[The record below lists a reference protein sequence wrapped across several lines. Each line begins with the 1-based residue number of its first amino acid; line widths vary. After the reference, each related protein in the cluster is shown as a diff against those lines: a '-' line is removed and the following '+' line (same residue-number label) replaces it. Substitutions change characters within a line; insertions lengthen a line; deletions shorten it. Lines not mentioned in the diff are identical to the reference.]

1 MKKKF
6 FILFLLLFITGL
18 ISYLWWKQAITGVNP
33 ADTTNVTFII
43 KKGETA
49 RTVAERLHSLKL
61 IRSPVAFFLMARFG
75 DIGDN
80 LQAGEFSLNPAM
92 DLPLVAKT
100 LTHGTSDTWVT
111 IPEGWRNEEIALEL
125 TQKLSIPESE
135 FLKIAKEG
143 YMFPDTYL
151 VPKEASAAAVVN
163 LLFGNF
169 QRKIGANIVEQ
180 AAKKGLN
187 IHQLITIASL
197 VEREGRHDG
206 DRPVI
211 ASIILNRLNIGMKLD
226 IDATIQFALGYQ
238 SAEKTWWKKNL
249 TLDDINLDSTYNTYN
264 NPGLP
269 PGPISNPGI
278 EAIMAVVNAPD
289 TDYLYYIS
297 DSQGNIHPAKT
308 IEEHNANIAKYLN
321 Q

>member
-18 ISYLWWKQAITGVNP
+18 ACYLWWKQAVTGVNP
-33 ADTTNVTFII
+33 TDKTNITFII
-43 KKGETA
+43 RKGETA
-49 RTVAERLHSLKL
+49 RTVAERLRNLKL
-61 IRSPVAFFLMARFG
+61 IRSPVAFFLIARFG
-75 DIGDN
+75 GVGDN
-80 LQAGEFSLNPAM
+80 LQAGEFNINPAM
-92 DLPLVAKT
+92 DLWLIAKT
-100 LTHGTSDTWVT
+100 LTHGTSDTWIT

-135 FLKIAKEG
+135 FLKKAKEG

-151 VPKEASAAAVVN
+151 VPKEASATAVVD
-163 LLFGNF
+163 LFLGNF
-169 QRKIGANIVEQ
+169 QKKIGPNIIEQ

-187 IHQLITIASL
+187 INQLITIASL
-197 VEREGRHDG
+197 VEREGRHDA
-206 DRPVI
+206 DRPII

-249 TLDDINLDSTYNTYN
+249 TLDDINLNSTYNTYN
-264 NPGLP
+264 NSGLP
-269 PGPISNPGI
+269 PGPIANPGI

>member
-6 FILFLLLFITGL
+6 SILFFLLFITGL
-18 ISYLWWKQAITGVNP
+18 ACYLWWKQAITGVNP
-33 ADTTNVTFII
+33 TDKTNITFII
-43 KKGETA
+43 RKGETA
-49 RTVAERLHSLKL
+49 RTVAERLHGLKL

-100 LTHGTSDTWVT
+100 LTHGTSDTWIT

-135 FLKIAKEG
+135 FLKMAKEG

-151 VPKEASAAAVVN
+151 VPKEASAASVVN
-163 LLFGNF
+163 IFLGNF
-169 QRKIGANIVEQ
+169 HSKIGPGIIEQ
-180 AAKKGLN
+180 ATRKGLN
-187 IHQLITIASL
+187 INQLITIASL
-197 VEREGRHDG
+197 VEREGRHDA

-249 TLDDINLDSTYNTYN
+249 TLDDINLNSAYNTYN
-264 NPGLP
+264 NSGLP
-269 PGPISNPGI
+269 PGPISNPGL
-278 EAIMAVVNAPD
+278 ESIMAVVNAPD

-321 Q
+321 K

>member
-6 FILFLLLFITGL
+6 YILFLLLFIIG
-18 ISYLWWKQAITGVNP
+18 IVCYLWWKQAILGINP
-33 ADTTNVTFII
+33 ADKTFTTFVIRR
-43 KKGETA
+43 GETA
-49 RTVAERLHSLKL
+49 RTVAERLRSLKL
-61 IRSPVAFFLMARFG
+61 IRSPVAFFLIARFG
-75 DIGDN
+75 GVGDN
-80 LQAGEFSLNPAM
+80 LQVGEFNISPSM
-92 DLPLVAKT
+92 DLPLIAKT
-100 LTHGTSDTWVT
+100 LTHGTSDTWIT

-135 FLKIAKEG
+135 FLKKAQEG

-151 VPKEASAAAVVN
+151 VPKEASAASVVN
-163 LLFGNF
+163 ILLDNF
-169 QRKIGANIVEQ
+169 HSKIGPGIIEQ

-187 IHQLITIASL
+187 INQLITIASL

-211 ASIILNRLNIGMKLD
+211 ASVILNRLNIGMKLD

-249 TLDDINLDSTYNTYN
+249 TLDDINLNSAYNTYK

-269 PGPISNPGI
+269 PGPIANPGLQS
-278 EAIMAVVNAPD
+278 IMAVINAPE

-297 DSQGNIHPAKT
+297 DSQGEIHPAET

-321 Q
+321 K

>member
-18 ISYLWWKQAITGVNP
+18 ACYLWWKQAVTNVNP
-33 ADTTNVTFII
+33 TDKTNITFII
-43 KKGETA
+43 RKGETA

-75 DIGDN
+75 GVGDN
-80 LQAGEFSLNPAM
+80 LQAGEFNINPAM
-92 DLPLVAKT
+92 DLPLIAKT
-100 LTHGTSDTWVT
+100 LTHGTSDTWIT

-135 FLKIAKEG
+135 FLKKAQEG

-151 VPKEASAAAVVN
+151 VPKEASAGAVVN
-163 LLFGNF
+163 LFLGNF
-169 QRKIGANIVEQ
+169 QKKISPSIIEQ

-187 IHQLITIASL
+187 INQLVTIASL
-197 VEREGRHDG
+197 VEREGRHDA
-206 DRPVI
+206 DRPII

-249 TLDDINLDSTYNTYN
+249 TLDDINLNSAYNTYN
-264 NPGLP
+264 NSGLP
-269 PGPISNPGI
+269 PGPIANPGLQS
-278 EAIMAVVNAPD
+278 IMAVVNAPE
-289 TDYLYYIS
+289 TDYLFYIS

-321 Q
+321 K

>member
-6 FILFLLLFITGL
+6 VILCFLLFIIGLTGF
-18 ISYLWWKQAITGVNP
+18 LWWKQAITGVNP
-33 ADTTNVTFII
+33 TDKTNVTFVIR
-43 KKGETA
+43 KGETA

-61 IRSPVAFFLMARFG
+61 IRSPVAFFLIARFG
-75 DIGDN
+75 GVGDN
-80 LQAGEFSLNPAM
+80 LQAGEFNINPAM
-92 DLPLVAKT
+92 DLWLIAKT
-100 LTHGTSDTWVT
+100 LTHGTSDTWIT

-135 FLKIAKEG
+135 FLKKAKEG

-151 VPKEASAAAVVN
+151 VPKEASAASVVD
-163 LLFGNF
+163 LFLGNF
-169 QRKIGANIVEQ
+169 QKKIGPNIIEQ

-187 IHQLITIASL
+187 IDKLITIASL
-197 VEREGRHDG
+197 VEREGRHDA
-206 DRPVI
+206 DRPII
-211 ASIILNRLNIGMKLD
+211 ASIILNRLGIGMKLD

-249 TLDDINLDSTYNTYN
+249 TLDDINLNSAYNTYN
-264 NPGLP
+264 NSGLP
-269 PGPISNPGI
+269 PGPISNPGL
-278 EAIMAVVNAPD
+278 ESIMAVVNAPQ
-289 TDYLYYIS
+289 TDYLFYIS

-321 Q
+321 K

>member
-18 ISYLWWKQAITGVNP
+18 ACYLWWKQAIAGVNP
-33 ADTTNVTFII
+33 TDKTNVTFVIR
-43 KKGETA
+43 KGETA

-61 IRSPVAFFLMARFG
+61 IRSPVAFFLIARFG
-75 DIGDN
+75 GIGDN
-80 LQAGEFSLNPAM
+80 LQAGEFSINPAM
-92 DLPLVAKT
+92 DLSLIAKT
-100 LTHGTSDTWVT
+100 LTHGTSDTWIT

-135 FLKIAKEG
+135 FLKKAKEG

-151 VPKEASAAAVVN
+151 VPKEASATAVVD
-163 LLFGNF
+163 LFLGNF
-169 QRKIGANIVEQ
+169 QKKIGPNIIEQ

-187 IHQLITIASL
+187 INQLITIASL

-206 DRPVI
+206 DRPII
-211 ASIILNRLNIGMKLD
+211 ASIILNRLGIGMKLD

-249 TLDDINLDSTYNTYN
+249 TLDDINLNSAYNTYN
-264 NPGLP
+264 NAGLP
-269 PGPISNPGI
+269 PGPIANPGLQS
-278 EAIMAVVNAPD
+278 IMAVVNAPE

-321 Q
+321 K